1 MADEAAAKAAR
12 DALEVSRR
20 AAMQLVQGTGAART
34 NALLGRSAKALEE
47 RIRQIAPNLGEDS
60 FTIVQLRAT
69 LRQVQQVL
77 REVTL
82 PMLKEAV
89 VDTAAQAAEKAAK
102 GTVDYLVEADRAFR
116 GVGDAPIALRKAS
129 MLEVGVHGA
138 KASVLR
144 RLATGV
150 QAVKGKQA
158 EPGILQRY
166 GMETVKHF
174 EQELQ
179 VGLVAKKSWNEM
191 SRDITKHSPFLQG
204 KPHWWAH
211 RIVRTECMGA
221 ANKSNHEAIN
231 GSSQAIGGHAPDS
244 LRHVRRPDRRR
255 LLRGPRAGQARRRA
269 LRHLG
274 GQMEHPPARPNDRE
288 IITPHRAR
296 WPLPDYLEQMS
307 DDEVEERWR
316 ELGNKREVPER
327 PLMSTVPG
335 FGGYE
340 G

>member
-34 NALLGRSAKALEE
+34 NALLGRSAKALKE

-82 PMLKEAV
+82 PMLKGAV

-158 EPGILQRY
+158 GPGILQRY

-191 SRDITKHSPFLQG
+191 SRDITKHSPFLRG
-204 KPHWWAH
+204 SRTGGRIASSARNVWGPRTSPTTKPLRKLA
-211 RIVRTECMGA
+211 
-221 ANKSNHEAIN
+221 SNW
-231 GSSQAIGGHAPDS
+231 GTCSDS
-244 LRHVRRPDRRR
+244 LATFDDRTGASSTRSTGR
-255 LLRGPRAGQARRRA
+255 SGASTSPST
-269 LRHLG
+269 LG
-274 GQMEHPPARPNDRE
+274 RTNGTSHRE
-288 IITPHRAR
+288 T
-296 WPLPDYLEQMS
+296 E
-307 DDEVEERWR
+307 
-316 ELGNKREVPER
+316 
-327 PLMSTVPG
+327 
-335 FGGYE
+335 
-340 G
+340 